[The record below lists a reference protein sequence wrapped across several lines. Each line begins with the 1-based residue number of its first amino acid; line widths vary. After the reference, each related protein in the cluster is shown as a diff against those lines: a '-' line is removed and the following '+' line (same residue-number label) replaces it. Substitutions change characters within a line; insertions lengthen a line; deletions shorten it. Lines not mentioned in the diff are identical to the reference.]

1 MPVKM
6 TTKQQCRHSGPTA
19 RIWRYA
25 CLAPEICISRFSF
38 TACLAPCISHH
49 TTNQEHAFMEKV
61 VDLQTADSGIDMT
74 GSLSNP
80 LEWHGLHRRLALV

>member
-1 MPVKM
+1 
-6 TTKQQCRHSGPTA
+6 
-19 RIWRYA
+19 
-25 CLAPEICISRFSF
+25 
-38 TACLAPCISHH
+38 
-49 TTNQEHAFMEKV
+49 MEKV